1 MSEPERKRIIVR
13 GRVQGVGY
21 RLFALRWAQ
30 RLGVR
35 GTVRNLPDGR
45 SVEVVAEAEAA
56 LMAAFLGELRKGPPG
71 GHVGEM
77 EVEDIGEDG
86 TFGAFEVVF

>member
-1 MSEPERKRIIVR
+1 MERKRVVVR

-21 RLFALRWAQ
+21 RMFAVRWAE

-45 SVEVVAEAEAA
+45 SVEVVAQAEPGA
-56 LMAAFLGELRKGPPG
+56 MEAFLGELRKGPAG

-77 EVEDIGEDG
+77 VVEEMEGEAG
-86 TFGAFEVVF
+86 FEGFEVVF